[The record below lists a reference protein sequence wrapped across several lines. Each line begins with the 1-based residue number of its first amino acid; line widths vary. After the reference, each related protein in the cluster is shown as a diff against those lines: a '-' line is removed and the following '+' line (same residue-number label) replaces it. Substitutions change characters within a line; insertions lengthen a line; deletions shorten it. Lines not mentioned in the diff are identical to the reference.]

1 MVHTYTLTFAVSR
14 VDVDDPEETRIE
26 LIEDTESEGVRSH
39 VEDPVEEPKG
49 CYRYTVHQMFAAD
62 SDEEAREK
70 VLEMIDNSAFDI
82 DIFSVKDG
90 KGNTILTEE
99 DEE

>member
-1 MVHTYTLTFAVSR
+1 MAHTYTLTFAVSR

-39 VEDPVEEPKG
+39 VEEPEEETKG
-49 CYRYTVHQMFAAD
+49 CYRYTIHQMFGAD
-62 SDEEAREK
+62 NDEEAREK
-70 VLEMIDNSAFDI
+70 ALAMIDRSDFDI
-82 DIFSVKDG
+82 DIFNVNDS

-99 DEE
+99 DQ